1 MTPSHATAP
10 FFHAFKDIDMNEFD
24 QMIILS
30 MRIAL
35 LGTIVLLGFCVTPG
49 ILATISRNVVDADI
63 AITAMWSIGRPADT
77 LRNWLA
83 ALRCSA
89 RGRSVN

>member
-1 MTPSHATAP
+1 
-10 FFHAFKDIDMNEFD
+10 MNEFD
-24 QMIILS
+24 QMIVLL

-35 LGTIVLLGFCVTPG
+35 FGTIVVLGSCVTPG
-49 ILATISRNVVDADI
+49 FLATISRNVVDAEI
-63 AITAMWSIGRPADT
+63 AITAIWSIVRPADS

-83 ALRCSA
+83 ALRCGA